1 MVKAVFCLDT
11 IFYHSL
17 LRASAAFCP
26 NEHYHP
32 EQHLTLAPNAHKF
45 LVTGLQTPSNV
56 TALPP
61 PSTLE
66 RAFILISFLPLLATL
81 ELNTTLATQTG
92 LVPL

>member
-11 IFYHSL
+11 ISYRSL
-17 LRASAAFCP
+17 LPTSATFRH

-45 LVTGLQTPSNV
+45 WLLQRLSNV
-56 TALPP
+56 TALPL

-66 RAFILISFLPLLATL
+66 RAFILISFLLLLATL